1 MALSSL
7 RQRAPPVQ
15 TTPAALGSSTI
26 ASPRPHGVVF
36 PTAKSASGPDNAGR
50 ARVINNRLAAA
61 PWRCLPYGKE
71 RLRSRQRR
79 PRSAL
84 CLIASPRPCG
94 VVSPTAKSASGP
106 DNAGR
111 ARVINNRLAAALW
124 RCLPYG
130 KERLRSRQRRPRSGH
145 QQSPRRG
152 PMALSSLRQRA
163 PPVQTTPAA
172 LGSSTIASPRPDGVV
187 FPTAK
192 SASGPD
198 NAGRARVINNRL
210 AAARWRCLPY
220 GKERLRSRQ
229 RRPRSGHQQS
239 PRRGPMALSSLRQRA
254 PPVQTTPAALGSS
267 TIASPRPHGVVFPT
281 AKSASGPDNAGRARQ
296 VTPIRRCTSGNGR
309 DLPSAAGVDWTG
321 G

>member
-26 ASPRPHGVVF
+26 ASPRPYGVVF

-79 PRSAL
+79 PRS
-84 CLIASPRPCG
+84 
-94 VVSPTAKSASGP
+94 
-106 DNAGR
+106 
-111 ARVINNRLAAALW
+111 
-124 RCLPYG
+124 
-130 KERLRSRQRRPRSGH
+130 GH

-163 PPVQTTPAA
+163 PPLQTTPAA
-172 LGSSTIASPRPDGVV
+172 LGRSTIASPRPYGVV
-187 FPTAK
+187 FAPAK
-192 SASGPD
+192 SASAPD
-198 NAGRARVINNRL
+198 NAGRARPLNNRL
-210 AAARWRCLPY
+210 AAALWRCLRS

-229 RRPRSGHQQS
+229 RRPRSAAQQS

-254 PPVQTTPAALGSS
+254 PPLQTTPAALGLS
-267 TIASPRPHGVVFPT
+267 TIASPRPYGVVFAP
-281 AKSASGPDNAGRARQ
+281 AKSASAPDNAGRARLRS
-296 VTPIRRCTSGNGR
+296 PAPRCPGGSSPRRTRATRRRRSRG
-309 DLPSAAGVDWTG
+309 
-321 G
+321 